1 MLGTQSD
8 LLGEADP
15 GTLSRNPCGPA
26 RFAANVSS
34 TSPRAQEPPQTTRGP
49 ADPLLAT
56 PPEEGSAGG
65 DSDSGPPPGASVKSE
80 R

>member
-1 MLGTQSD
+1 MLHGITVKPPAKNGSCKVAFKAEEPSLFGTQSD

-34 TSPRAQEPPQTTRGP
+34 TSPWAHEPPQTTR
-49 ADPLLAT
+49 DQLTLF
-56 PPEEGSAGG
+56 
-65 DSDSGPPPGASVKSE
+65 
-80 R
+80 